1 MSITSNS
8 LLMRLQTAGADADWR
23 RLVDVY
29 APVIHSWLNRYHLQ
43 PADADDLVQDVLGV
57 IVREIPTFQHSG
69 RTGAF
74 RHWLRV
80 VAVHRVRN
88 FWRTKKAAPNAGL
101 LLELD
106 QLEDAASDL
115 SQQWD
120 VEHDKHVVAKFL
132 DVIERDF
139 EPTTWQAFRRVMFD
153 GASAAEVAAELG
165 ITPNA
170 VWIAKSRV
178 LHRLRQEAAGLLD

>member
-8 LLMRLQTAGADADWR
+8 LLMRLQTAASDADWR

-29 APVIHSWLNRYHLQ
+29 APVVRGWLARYHLQ

-57 IVREIPTFQHSG
+57 LVRELPAFRHNG

-88 FWRTKKAAPNAGL
+88 FWRTKQSAPSPGL
-101 LLELD
+101 IDDLA

-115 SQQWD
+115 SRQWD
-120 VEHDKHVVAKFL
+120 AEHDKHVAGVPPGHVRRGVGGGSGGGTRHLA
-132 DVIERDF
+132 ERGVDR
-139 EPTTWQAFRRVMFD
+139 EVPGAAPAPAGGGRV
-153 GASAAEVAAELG
+153 
-165 ITPNA
+165 
-170 VWIAKSRV
+170 
-178 LHRLRQEAAGLLD
+178 AGLTRFARL

>member
-8 LLMRLQTAGADADWR
+8 LLLRLQTAASDADWR

-29 APVIHSWLNRYHLQ
+29 APVVRGWLNRYQLQ

-57 IVREIPTFQHSG
+57 LVRELPTFRHSG

-88 FWRTKKAAPNAGL
+88 FWRTKKSAPGPGL
-101 LLELD
+101 MDDLA

-115 SQQWD
+115 SRQWD
-120 VEHDKHVVAKFL
+120 AEHDKHVVAKFL
-132 DVIERDF
+132 DAIENDF
-139 EPTTWQAFRRVMFD
+139 EPTTWRAFRRVMFD
-153 GASAAEVAAELG
+153 GAAAADVAAELG